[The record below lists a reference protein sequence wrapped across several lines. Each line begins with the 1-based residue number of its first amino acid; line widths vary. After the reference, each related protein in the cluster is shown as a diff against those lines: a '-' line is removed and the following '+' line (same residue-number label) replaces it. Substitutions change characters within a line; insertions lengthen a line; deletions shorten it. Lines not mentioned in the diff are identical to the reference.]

1 MLSRSHSLFS
11 PMLTPSRCH
20 PRDGGDPRREQLVRS
35 ETSAI
40 ASTRSFRNRIAIRA
54 LAFLR
59 TFPVWVSAFAGMTVV
74 AVFACVVSNEAS
86 AQSSCSAGTLYLT
99 FDTGHMEP
107 ASQIADILAKH
118 DVKATFFLAN
128 EKTKSGGFSL
138 DDQQKPF
145 WQRLAKEGH
154 AFGSHTWDHHYF
166 LGNVGA
172 DNVSYIPWGAKSGRT
187 LDRAGVCAELKK
199 SEDRFREMTGRGYD
213 GLWRAPGGKT
223 MPRLLEFAKSCGY
236 THVHWADTGFLGDE
250 LPSETYSNESLVKR
264 AVANLR
270 DGDILMAHLGIWSRK
285 DPYWPMLD
293 PLIAQLKVKGFCF
306 ATLKGAKLGDGINQ
320 RVKR

>member
-1 MLSRSHSLFS
+1 LHAVIPAAAGTQTESDCAEETWMNRAKNFLSTGMRRSKIFALSNY
-11 PMLTPSRCH
+11 P
-20 PRDGGDPRREQLVRS
+20 VRV
-35 ETSAI
+35 
-40 ASTRSFRNRIAIRA
+40 
-54 LAFLR
+54 
-59 TFPVWVSAFAGMTVV
+59 PAFAGIT
-74 AVFACVVSNEAS
+74 AFATLASFFSNTAY
-86 AQSSCSAGTLYLT
+86 AQTSCPAGTLYLT
-99 FDTGHMEP
+99 FDTNHMEP
-107 ASQIADILAKH
+107 ANQIADILAKH
-118 DVKATFFLAN
+118 NVKATFFLAN

-145 WQRLAKEGH
+145 WQRLVKEGH

-166 LGNVGA
+166 RGDVGS
-172 DNVSYIPWGAKSGRT
+172 DKVSYIPWGAKSGRT

-223 MPRLLEFAKSCGY
+223 TPRVLGFAKSCGY
-236 THVHWADTGFLGDE
+236 THVHWADAGFLGDE
-250 LPSETYSNESLVKR
+250 LPSETYPNESLVKK

-270 DGDILMAHLGIWSRK
+270 DGDIMMAHLGIWSRK

-293 PLIAQLKVKGFCF
+293 PLISQLNAKGFCF
-306 ATLKGAKLGDGINQ
+306 ATLKDAKLGDGINP

>member
-1 MLSRSHSLFS
+1 MKRSNPESIRPAFERNSRARFLGRFVAMLLAMTSSNAFVVTVHAQ
-11 PMLTPSRCH
+11 PTCPS
-20 PRDGGDPRREQLVRS
+20 
-35 ETSAI
+35 
-40 ASTRSFRNRIAIRA
+40 
-54 LAFLR
+54 
-59 TFPVWVSAFAGMTVV
+59 
-74 AVFACVVSNEAS
+74 
-86 AQSSCSAGTLYLT
+86 GTLYLT

-107 ASQIADILAKH
+107 ATQIADILAKH
-118 DVKATFFLAN
+118 QVKATFFLAN

-138 DDQQKPF
+138 DDQQKAF

-166 LGNVGA
+166 RGDAKN
-172 DNVSYIPWGAKSGRT
+172 DSVSYVPWGAKSGRT
-187 LDRAGVCAELKK
+187 LDRAGVCAELKR

-223 MPRLLEFAKSCGY
+223 TPRVLEYAKSCGY
-236 THVHWADTGFLGDE
+236 THVHWADAGFLGDE

-270 DGDILMAHLGIWSRK
+270 DGDIMMAHLGIWSRK

-293 PLIAQLKVKGFCF
+293 PLISQLKAKGFCF
-306 ATLKGAKLGDGINQ
+306 ATLKDAKLGGGINQ
-320 RVKR
+320 RVTRGNTR

>member
-1 MLSRSHSLFS
+1 MFFVS
-11 PMLTPSRCH
+11 
-20 PRDGGDPRREQLVRS
+20 V
-35 ETSAI
+35 I
-40 ASTRSFRNRIAIRA
+40 ASAAKQPRKHCSKIGVIRRIDSLGRRVASLLAMTA
-54 LAFLR
+54 LGTLALSMSELR
-59 TFPVWVSAFAGMTVV
+59 
-74 AVFACVVSNEAS
+74 

-107 ASQIADILAKH
+107 ATQIADILVKH

-128 EKTKSGGFSL
+128 EKTKSGGFTL
-138 DDQQKPF
+138 DDSQKSF

-166 LGNVGA
+166 RGDVGT
-172 DNVSYIPWGAKSGRT
+172 DRVNYIPWGAKSGRT

-223 MPRLLEFAKSCGY
+223 TARVLEFAKSCGY
-236 THVHWADTGFLGDE
+236 THVHWSDAGFLGDE
-250 LPSETYSNESLVKR
+250 LPSETYSNESLLKK

-285 DPYWPMLD
+285 VPYWPMLD
-293 PLIAQLKVKGFCF
+293 PLLGQLKAKGFCF
-306 ATLKGAKLGDGINQ
+306 ATLKGVKLGDGINQ

>member
-1 MLSRSHSLFS
+1 M
-11 PMLTPSRCH
+11 
-20 PRDGGDPRREQLVRS
+20 
-35 ETSAI
+35 
-40 ASTRSFRNRIAIRA
+40 NA
-54 LAFLR
+54 LAFN
-59 TFPVWVSAFAGMTVV
+59 PVWGVTFAGMTAVGALV
-74 AVFACVVSNEAS
+74 ALFLTSIAS
-86 AQSSCSAGTLYLT
+86 AQTTCHTGTLYLT

-107 ASQIADILAKH
+107 ASAIADVLAKH
-118 DVKATFFLAN
+118 NVKATFFLAN

-145 WQRLAKEGH
+145 WQRVAKEGH

-166 LGNVGA
+166 RGDVGA
-172 DNVSYIPWGAKSGRT
+172 DRVSYIPWGAKSGRT

-223 MPRLLEFAKSCGY
+223 TPRVLEFAKSCGY
-236 THVHWADTGFLGDE
+236 THVHWADAGFLGDE
-250 LPSETYSNESLVKR
+250 LPSDAYPNAALLKK
-264 AVANLR
+264 AIANLR

-293 PLIAQLKVKGFCF
+293 PLISQLKAKGICF
-306 ATLKGAKLGDGINQ
+306 ATLKEAKLGDGINQ